1 MLYIV
6 IEYFN
11 AGAAPEIYRRARDK
25 GRQLPPGLEY
35 VDSWVDL
42 DYFRC
47 FQLMRTDDRALFD
60 VLTAEFRAGANR
72 KLTRVPHHINDPAFA
87 DAVVTAFHEV
97 RTVWPESIARTS

>member
-6 IEYFN
+6 IESFN
-11 AGAAPEIYRRARDK
+11 KGAAVDIYRRARDQ
-25 GRQLPPGLEY
+25 GRQLPAGLEY

-60 VLTAEFRAGANR
+60 IWIEAWSDLGHFEIIPVRTSTEAA
-72 KLTRVPHHINDPAFA
+72 HHIA
-87 DAVVTAFHEV
+87 D
-97 RTVWPESIARTS
+97 RL

>member
-11 AGAAPEIYRRARDK
+11 AGAAVDIYRRARDQ

-47 FQLMRTDDRALFD
+47 FQLMRT
-60 VLTAEFRAGANR
+60 
-72 KLTRVPHHINDPAFA
+72 NDEAWSDLGYFEIIP
-87 DAVVTAFHEV
+87 V
-97 RTVWPESIARTS
+97 RTSAEAAQYIADKI